1 MMVVDSFELKDTEIS
16 LASNDEA
23 SGASLPPASTRGR
36 NGTTI
41 NKNTS
46 RVPLNLLLMLM

>member
-1 MMVVDSFELKDTEIS
+1 MVVDSFELKDTEIS
-16 LASNDEA
+16 LASNEEVL
-23 SGASLPPASTRGR
+23 GASLPPASTKGE

-46 RVPLNLLLMLM
+46 KGALNLLLMPM